1 YDHRLMERDGFA
13 FDVRAKTGTLPGVSA
28 LAGYVTGRSGRTL
41 VFAVLMN
48 GSEDT
53 PILTLRAVQD
63 RVVQAMA
70 QAH

>member
-1 YDHRLMERDGFA
+1 M
-13 FDVRAKTGTLPGVSA
+13 SA

-48 GSEDT
+48 GPEDT

>member
-1 YDHRLMERDGFA
+1 
-13 FDVRAKTGTLPGVSA
+13 LPGVSA

-48 GSEDT
+48 GPEDT

>member
-1 YDHRLMERDGFA
+1 M
-13 FDVRAKTGTLPGVSA
+13 SA
-28 LAGYVTGRSGRTL
+28 LAGYVTARSGRTL
-41 VFAVLMN
+41 AFAILMN